1 MAGRPGSRNGGDA
14 SPEGKP
20 RPELLRAIS
29 VGEIMSRTLER
40 VSPETPLETCIA
52 RMTASGCRDLCVT
65 DGAGRFLG
73 VITPH
78 DILSHMITEIGVGS
92 RKKTFHLGSILSGAP
107 VLAEDIM
114 SRRHIAV
121 NEETPLAEA
130 LRLLE
135 KHHHP
140 DIIVVSGGGIL
151 LGVVEVCSVLRYLSA
166 LIHPLPAEVPES
178 PLS

>member
-20 RPELLRAIS
+20 RPGLLRAIS

-40 VSPETPLETCIA
+40 VSPETPLEVCMA

-65 DGAGRFLG
+65 DSAGRFLG

-92 RKKTFHLGSILSGAP
+92 RKKTYHLGSILSGAP
-107 VLAEDIM
+107 AVAEDIM

-121 NEETPLAEA
+121 HEGTPLSEA

-140 DIIVVSGGGIL
+140 DIIVVSGEEVL
-151 LGVVEVCSVLRYLSA
+151 LGVVEVCSVLKYLSG
-166 LIHPLPAEVPES
+166 LIHPPPAEVPES
-178 PLS
+178 PVS